1 MTAQMVSLK
10 FVDFQQSVTTCYKN
24 FRKETEFS
32 DVTLVCEEDQE
43 IEAHKLILTACSPF
57 FSKLLKNNHAHPMIY
72 MRGVKVKVLAAI
84 VDYIYHGEA
93 NISQEDLN
101 DFFALA
107 EELQLKGLVGSQNAF
122 VKDTDLPIKKDADY
136 TTKDIGKSEKDQ
148 IVSSECS
155 GDILKTNSSRN
166 PAIPLGES
174 GKMLVTT
181 QSDMDEFKIKIDSMA
196 EKIDEG
202 ELKWKCSVCGKTTKL
217 RGDIK
222 RHIESHHI
230 EGISHACSQCGKA
243 SRSSHA
249 LNMHILSYH
258 KK

>member
-10 FVDFQQSVTTCYKN
+10 FVDFQQSVATSYKD
-24 FRKETEFS
+24 FRRENEFS

-57 FSKLLKNNHAHPMIY
+57 FSKLLKKKHHNPMIY
-72 MRGVKVKVLAAI
+72 MRGVKVKVLVAI

-93 NISQEDLN
+93 NILQEHLN

-107 EELQLKGLVGSQNAF
+107 EELQLKGLVGSQKTT
-122 VKDTDLPIKKDADY
+122 VKDQ
-136 TTKDIGKSEKDQ
+136 TTKTASEDTTRIIVKSEKYQNDTREESCN
-148 IVSSECS
+148 I
-155 GDILKTNSSRN
+155 NSIKN
-166 PAIPLGES
+166 HAIPQDDS
-174 GKMLVTT
+174 CKMIVTT
-181 QSDMDEFKIKIDSMA
+181 QSDMEIFKSKVDSMA
-196 EKIDEG
+196 EKIDDG
-202 ELKWKCSVCGKTTKL
+202 ELKWKCTVCGKATKL

-222 RHIESHHI
+222 RHIESHHL
-230 EGISHACSQCGKA
+230 EGISHACSQCGKI

-258 KK
+258 RK